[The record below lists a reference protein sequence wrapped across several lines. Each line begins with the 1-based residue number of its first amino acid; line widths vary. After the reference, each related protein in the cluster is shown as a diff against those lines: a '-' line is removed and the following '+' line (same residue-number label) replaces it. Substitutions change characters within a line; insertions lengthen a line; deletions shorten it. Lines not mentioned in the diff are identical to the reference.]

1 MLLILARQA
10 IGDGIKSGRDLGA
23 VYPMLKAIETT
34 EDYARYLEVTEKAK
48 PLHSLEEGSRSLPPE
63 ERPLQPTRSLHA
75 HAQKIQL
82 PLRGNTNAVDN
93 TAPMGPE
100 SV

>member
-34 EDYARYLEVTEKAK
+34 EDYARYLEST
-48 PLHSLEEGSRSLPPE
+48 
-63 ERPLQPTRSLHA
+63 
-75 HAQKIQL
+75 QKIQP
-82 PLRGNTNAVDN
+82 PLRGNTNAIDD
-93 TAPMGPE
+93 TAPVGPE
-100 SV
+100 ST